1 MTSLDLH
8 HLNLMRGQ
16 VKAPNQH
23 PRALQVSRHK
33 LFEHLGFRVYV
44 LDNKKDIE
52 EILDEI
58 ETA

>member
-1 MTSLDLH
+1 ME
-8 HLNLMRGQ
+8 